1 VSAVPE
7 YFHSVTLERD
17 KCKGCTNC
25 IKGCPTEAIRV
36 RDGKAVIIEERCI
49 DCGECIRV
57 CPNRAKAALTEELKD
72 IARFHHPVALIPPSF
87 YGQFPSQVSPGTI
100 AAALQALGFHRV
112 LEVGLA
118 AEYVTEA
125 VAEYLEEHPAPRPL
139 ISSACPAVVRLI
151 QVRFPSLADL
161 IIRVEAPIEVAAAI
175 ARQRGKGDMG
185 VFFISPCPA
194 KVTSIKQPVGRAESG
209 LDGALSM
216 AEVYGQILPLLRE
229 VEPLSGYPQASHV
242 GTSWGRSGGE
252 REGVSGRSLAVHG
265 IHHVINICELIEQ
278 GCLTDYEFIEAQSCP
293 AGCVGGCLTVENPFV
308 AETNLR
314 HTALAYPRGQ
324 GHRPKVAGEVLLL
337 TRPITPRKIWQLDD
351 DTTRAME
358 KLLLLQET
366 EKELPGL
373 DCGSCGS
380 PSCRTLAED
389 VVRGRASINDCIFN
403 LRERVRRLA
412 EEMVDLAGKVPPAM
426 AGGEG
431 EAIDFE

>member
-1 VSAVPE
+1 MPE
-7 YFHSVTLERD
+7 YFHSVTLDRD

-57 CPNRAKAALTEELKD
+57 CPNRAKAALTEGLKD
-72 IARFHHPVALIPPSF
+72 IARFQRPIALIPPSF
-87 YGQFPSQVSPGTI
+87 YGQFPPQVSPGSI
-100 AAALQALGFHRV
+100 AAALQAIGFARV
-112 LEVGLA
+112 VEVGLA

-125 VAEYLEEHPAPRPL
+125 VVKYVKEHRTPRPL
-139 ISSACPAVVRLI
+139 ISSACPAVIRLI

-161 IIRVEAPIEVAAAI
+161 IIRVEAPIEVAAVI
-175 ARQRGKGDMG
+175 AREGEEGEGM
-185 VFFISPCPA
+185 FFISPCPA
-194 KVTSIKQPVGRAESG
+194 KVTSIKQPVGRASSG

-216 AEVYGQILPLLRE
+216 AEVFGQILPVVRR
-229 VEPLSGYPQASHV
+229 VEPLPGYPQASRI

-252 REGVSGRSLAVHG
+252 REGVAGRSLAVHG
-265 IHHVINICELIEQ
+265 IHHVIKIFELIEQ
-278 GCLTDYEFIEAQSCP
+278 GGLTDYEFIEAQSCP

-314 HTALAYPRGQ
+314 YIASTYPRGWGQ
-324 GHRPKVAGEVLLL
+324 RPKVADEVLRLVK
-337 TRPITPRKIWQLDD
+337 PITPRKIWQLDD
-351 DTTRAME
+351 DAARAMA

-389 VVRGRASINDCIFN
+389 SVRGRASINDCIFN

-412 EEMVDLAGKVPPAM
+412 EEMVDLAGKLPPAM

-431 EAIDFE
+431 ETIDPK